1 MENKIITLRTVYKVK
16 EYHFQPTK
24 QPNGLNWDFVKP
36 VRVDHDGQS
45 YMVLSE
51 AERNDPNSAY
61 FLPEDMDI
69 VVTEGT
75 TFDLSDPLQYNK
87 WMAIKD
93 NDLIAPMRDAR
104 DADGNFLIDG
114 DKKRYGVAEL
124 YVDVAGED
132 SERSVNRKKLILE
145 AQQYVFGDSP
155 NGILTKCRLLGRNM
169 KNAPFTDAQD
179 MLLQEAEKH
188 PAKIIDLYTGQD
200 TGIQLL
206 ILDARERNILRKV
219 NGWFMYGDTNMG
231 ATEEAVLT
239 FLKTPM
245 NKPIFDA
252 FRDHVYPE
260 FAKTVA
266 SPTVTA
272 ADVKKEM
279 ETVPTPPKKSTS
291 KK

>member
-1 MENKIITLRTVYKVK
+1 
-16 EYHFQPTK
+16 
-24 QPNGLNWDFVKP
+24 
-36 VRVDHDGQS
+36 
-45 YMVLSE
+45 MVLSE
-51 AERNDPNSAY
+51 AERNDPMSAY

-132 SERSVNRKKLILE
+132 SERAVNRRKQIVE
-145 AQQYVFGDSP
+145 AQQFVFGDSP

-179 MLLQEAEKH
+179 LLLQEAEKH
-188 PAKIIDLYTGQD
+188 PVKIIDLYTGQD

-206 ILDARERNILRKV
+206 ILDAKERNILRKV
-219 NGWFMYGDTNMG
+219 NG
-231 ATEEAVLT
+231 
-239 FLKTPM
+239 
-245 NKPIFDA
+245 
-252 FRDHVYPE
+252 
-260 FAKTVA
+260 
-266 SPTVTA
+266 
-272 ADVKKEM
+272 
-279 ETVPTPPKKSTS
+279 
-291 KK
+291 

>member
-51 AERNDPNSAY
+51 AERNDPMSAY
-61 FLPEDMDI
+61 FIPEDMDI

-75 TFDLSDPLQYNK
+75 TFDLSDQLQYNK

-104 DADGNFLIDG
+104 DAEGNFLIDG

-132 SERSVNRKKLILE
+132 SERSVNRRKLILE

-179 MLLQEAEKH
+179 LLLQEAEKR
-188 PAKIIDLYTGQD
+188 PNKVIDLYTGQD

-206 ILDARERNILRKV
+206 ILDAKEKGILRKV
-219 NGWFMYGDTNMG
+219 NGWYMYGDTNMG
-231 ATEEAVLT
+231 ATDEAVLT

-245 NKPIFDA
+245 NKPTFDA
-252 FRDHVYPE
+252 FRNHVYPE
-260 FAKTVA
+260 FAKHVT
-266 SPTVTA
+266 PTVST
-272 ADVKKEM
+272 
-279 ETVPTPPKKSTS
+279 ETVEAVPTTTKKATS

>member
-114 DKKRYGVAEL
+114 DKKRYGIAEL

-132 SERSVNRKKLILE
+132 SERSINRRKKILE
-145 AQQYVFGDSP
+145 AQQFVFGDSV

-179 MLLQEAEKH
+179 FLLQEADKH
-188 PAKIIDLYTGQD
+188 PDKIIDLYTGQD

-206 ILDARERNILRKV
+206 ILDAKERNILRKV

-252 FRDHVYPE
+252 FKAHVYPE
-260 FAKTVA
+260 FAKHIN
-266 SPTVTA
+266 PTPVST
-272 ADVKKEM
+272 
-279 ETVPTPPKKSTS
+279 ETVEAVPAAPTKKATS

>member
-75 TFDLSDPLQYNK
+75 TFDLSDQLQYNK

-93 NDLIAPMRDAR
+93 NDLIAPMRDAK

-114 DKKRYGVAEL
+114 DKKRYGIAEL

-132 SERSVNRKKLILE
+132 SERSINRRKKIWE
-145 AQQYVFGDSP
+145 AQQFIFGDSP

-179 MLLQEAEKH
+179 FLMQEADKH
-188 PAKIIDLYTGQD
+188 PDKIIDLYTGQD

-206 ILDARERNILRKV
+206 ILDAKERNILRKV

-245 NKPIFDA
+245 NKAIFDA
-252 FRDHVYPE
+252 FKAHVYPE
-260 FAKTVA
+260 FAKHIA
-266 SPTVTA
+266 PTPVST
-272 ADVKKEM
+272 
-279 ETVPTPPKKSTS
+279 ETVEAVPAAPAKKTTS
-291 KK
+291 KKQ

>member
-1 MENKIITLRTVYKVK
+1 
-16 EYHFQPTK
+16 
-24 QPNGLNWDFVKP
+24 
-36 VRVDHDGQS
+36 
-45 YMVLSE
+45 
-51 AERNDPNSAY
+51 
-61 FLPEDMDI
+61 
-69 VVTEGT
+69 
-75 TFDLSDPLQYNK
+75 
-87 WMAIKD
+87 MAIKD

-132 SERSVNRKKLILE
+132 SERSVNRRKQILE
-145 AQQYVFGDSP
+145 AQQFIFKDSP

-179 MLLQEAEKH
+179 FLLQESEKH
-188 PAKIIDLYTGQD
+188 PNKIIDLYTGQD

-206 ILDARERNILRKV
+206 ILDAKERNILRKV

-231 ATEEAVLT
+231 ATDEAVLT

-252 FRDHVYPE
+252 FKAHVYPE
-260 FAKTVA
+260 FAKHFDVSIPSTTETVESTPA
-266 SPTVTA
+266 SAT
-272 ADVKKEM
+272 VKK
-279 ETVPTPPKKSTS
+279 TTS

>member
-51 AERNDPNSAY
+51 AERNDPMSAY

-132 SERSVNRKKLILE
+132 SERSVNRRKQILE

-179 MLLQEAEKH
+179 MLLQEAEKR
-188 PAKIIDLYTGQD
+188 PMKIIDLYTGQD

-206 ILDARERNILRKV
+206 ILDAKEKGILRKV
-219 NGWFMYGDTNMG
+219 NG
-231 ATEEAVLT
+231 
-239 FLKTPM
+239 
-245 NKPIFDA
+245 
-252 FRDHVYPE
+252 
-260 FAKTVA
+260 
-266 SPTVTA
+266 
-272 ADVKKEM
+272 
-279 ETVPTPPKKSTS
+279 
-291 KK
+291 